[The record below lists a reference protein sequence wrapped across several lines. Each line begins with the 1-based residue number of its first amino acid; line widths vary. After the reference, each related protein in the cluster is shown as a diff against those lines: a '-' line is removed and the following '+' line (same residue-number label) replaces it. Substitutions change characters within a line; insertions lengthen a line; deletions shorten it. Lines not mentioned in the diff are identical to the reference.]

1 LNTVFLLAIHLLAFA
16 QTSVASASRLLP
28 QPSGAYSIGRQ
39 RFEWTDTTRH
49 NPDGTA
55 RRLVVFVLYPAAD
68 TQAATSEY
76 FPGATELTIGAD
88 TSNLEQT
95 FGGAWRLIRSGQ
107 VYSNAIDGAPILKS
121 SAKLPVLLFSPG
133 LDVPT
138 EAYSAQLEDLASHGY
153 FVAAI
158 EHPFDTPLLS
168 FADGKK
174 IAFDAATWQKHQ
186 PPGPPTLEGL
196 RFEKERQDD
205 WQADSVFALD
215 KIADLSRSSGDSV
228 FKRIDLRKI
237 GAFGHSFGGVI
248 AARLCQTE
256 ARVMACVNEDGE
268 MFGQTLIPGQVV
280 PSLDPNKEITKPL
293 AVITVLEPEMKG
305 VPEFQR
311 LREATRASLSEYLR
325 TRTLHSYLVKIDRPN
340 IQHMSFSDIP
350 LLNDA
355 KGGIANRSNLELVR
369 RAVLSFF
376 EEDLAHNSSGS
387 FGKVFGE
394 SPDISLQEF
403 RKTEPN

>member
-1 LNTVFLLAIHLLAFA
+1 MHLLALA
-16 QTSVASASRLLP
+16 QTAVPSTSRLLP
-28 QPSGAYSIGRQ
+28 RPSGAYSVGRQ
-39 RFEWTDTTRH
+39 RFEWTDATRH
-49 NPDGTA
+49 NPDGTP
-55 RRLVVFVLYPAAD
+55 RRLVVFILYPAAD

-107 VYSNAIDGAPILKS
+107 IYSNAIDDAPILMG

-138 EAYSAQLEDLASHGY
+138 EAYSAQLEELASHGY

-174 IAFDAATWQKHQ
+174 IAFDAATWQRRQ
-186 PPGPPTLEGL
+186 PPGPPTVEGL
-196 RFEKERQDD
+196 RFGKERQDD
-205 WQADSVFALD
+205 WYADSVFAID
-215 KIADLSRSSGDSV
+215 KIAGLSRGSGKS
-228 FKRIDLRKI
+228 FFGRIDLGRI
-237 GAFGHSFGGVI
+237 GAFGHSIGGVV
-248 AARLCQTE
+248 AARLCQAET
-256 ARVMACVNEDGE
+256 RVVACLNEDGE
-268 MFGQTLIPGQVV
+268 MFGQTLLPGQVV
-280 PSLDPNKEITKPL
+280 PSLNPNGEITKPL
-293 AVITVLEPEMKG
+293 AVITIVEPEMKG

-311 LREATRASLSEYLR
+311 LREATRMSLLEYLR
-325 TRTLHSYLVKIDRPN
+325 THTSHSYLVKIDRSSM
-340 IQHMSFSDIP
+340 QHMSFSDIP
-350 LLNDA
+350 LLNDT

-376 EEDLAHNSSGS
+376 EDNLTHSSSGS
-387 FGKVFGE
+387 FGKVFVG
-394 SPDISLQEF
+394 SDDIRLEEF
-403 RKTEPN
+403 RKGESK